1 MNPYGGTNHR
11 IIYILKK
18 AAFNKQLF
26 VKIDIFYSTL
36 NQLFVIPIF
45 AYFNKIDGFFILRF

>member
-1 MNPYGGTNHR
+1 MVGQT
-11 IIYILKK
+11 IELFIFLKK